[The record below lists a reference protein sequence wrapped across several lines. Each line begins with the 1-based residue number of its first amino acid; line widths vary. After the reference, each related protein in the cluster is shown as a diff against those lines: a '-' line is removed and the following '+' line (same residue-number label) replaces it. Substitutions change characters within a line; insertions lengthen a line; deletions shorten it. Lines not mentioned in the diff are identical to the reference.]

1 MSARLNSLG
10 GNPGQQRRRT
20 RLDANQS
27 RSKCQTAVTP
37 TRLLVV
43 DDHPLL
49 REGLQTV
56 VEREPDITVI
66 GMASNGEAVV
76 DASPENPPGVVMLD
90 VSTSESN
97 GVEATRQILADYP
110 DVGVLCVALHGNR
123 RVLSAVLEAG
133 ATGYVL
139 WSAEPHEVLTA
150 IRAVAANQTYL
161 SPAIAGDLV
170 RDYVAH
176 RAGDHSDEPR
186 LTGREYEVLELI
198 ADGFGTGQIAAR
210 LSISPKTVSTHREHI
225 MKKLDLHSDV
235 ALCKYAIRHGI
246 VSVVGPD

>member
-1 MSARLNSLG
+1 MSSRLNSLG
-10 GNPGQQRRRT
+10 GNPGQPRRRT

-27 RSKCQTAVTP
+27 RSKCQPTVTP

-56 VEREPDITVI
+56 LEREPDITVI
-66 GMASNGEAVV
+66 GMTSNGEAVV

-90 VSTSESN
+90 VSTSEAN

-139 WSAEPHEVLTA
+139 WSAEPDEVLTA

-161 SPAIAGDLV
+161 SPAVAGDLV

-176 RAGDHSDEPR
+176 RAGDHTDEPR